1 MKPLARMVAKL
12 KLRTLAD
19 AAKIVR
25 TELAGTQFIHH
36 AP

>member
-12 KLRTLAD
+12 KLRALAD

-25 TELAGTQFIHH
+25 KGLAGT
-36 AP
+36 